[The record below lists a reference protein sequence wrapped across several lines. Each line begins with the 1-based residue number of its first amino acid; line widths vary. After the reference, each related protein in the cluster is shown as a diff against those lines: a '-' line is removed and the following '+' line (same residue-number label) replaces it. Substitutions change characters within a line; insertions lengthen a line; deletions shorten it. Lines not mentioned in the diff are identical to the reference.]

1 MQVTDRPAHPPARAA
16 KFRQAA
22 FVYLHVTVLYEAAAL
37 VMVRHDILPT
47 RFGPPVI
54 WLVIGLAVGL
64 AIFWGLLHW
73 QNVWLARVVWLLN
86 AYRTV
91 PLIRSAFVPTEHPAL
106 DRGFYLTALV
116 VVVINMWMLA
126 RAAWDV

>member
-1 MQVTDRPAHPPARAA
+1 MRVTEVLRHPPARAA

-37 VMVRHDILPT
+37 VMVRAGILPT
-47 RFGPPVI
+47 RFGPPAM

-64 AIFWGLLHW
+64 SIFWGLLTW

-91 PLIRSAFVPTEHPAL
+91 PLIRSAFVPTESPAL
-106 DRGFYLTALV
+106 ERGFYLTALV

-126 RAAWDV
+126 RAGWDA